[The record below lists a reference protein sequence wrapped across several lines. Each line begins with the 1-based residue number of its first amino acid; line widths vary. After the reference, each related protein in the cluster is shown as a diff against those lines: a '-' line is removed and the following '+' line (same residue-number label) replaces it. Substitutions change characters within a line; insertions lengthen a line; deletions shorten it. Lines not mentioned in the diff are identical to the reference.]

1 MGEHLTSGPFSEIT
15 GIVSYFHD
23 YQRISGWGVGYGVG
37 KRNREF
43 TQE

>member
-23 YQRISGWGVGYGVG
+23 YQRISCWGVGYGVG